1 MGAISPPK
9 YKVWKIS
16 CYTDKCRYASWRLSC
31 RHGRPSECTTTVVLF
46 RLIYSLGW
54 AQSLLVRR
62 NWCDRVESDNSK
74 YLIEAAILAIVFDVF
89 DSCGLIFKK
98 MRSLVLV
105 HLFTLIWFGAH
116 AFIKIVLFLLKE
128 MQNMLILYS

>member
-1 MGAISPPK
+1 M
-9 YKVWKIS
+9 
-16 CYTDKCRYASWRLSC
+16 
-31 RHGRPSECTTTVVLF
+31 
-46 RLIYSLGW
+46 
-54 AQSLLVRR
+54 
-62 NWCDRVESDNSK
+62 ESDNSK